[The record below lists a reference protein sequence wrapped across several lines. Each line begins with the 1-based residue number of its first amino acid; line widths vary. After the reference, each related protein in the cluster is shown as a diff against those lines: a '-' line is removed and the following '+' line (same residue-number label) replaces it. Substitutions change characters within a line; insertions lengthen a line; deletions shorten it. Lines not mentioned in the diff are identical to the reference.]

1 MDLHLF
7 LHQLFISLSL
17 RFSKENKD
25 NIDPYAYLP
34 FGAGPRNCIGM
45 RFAQLMMK
53 LALVEI
59 LQKFTLVTCKETD
72 VRTGHTRC
80 LIVRTFSWELHL
92 SLGSAPSAGSINTGC
107 GWIHHTQEPHQAEA
121 GAPRLCLQLTL
132 SWFTEGSRPS
142 V

>member
-1 MDLHLF
+1 MVLTHF
-7 LHQLFISLSL
+7 FISPSL

-25 NIDPYAYLP
+25 NIDPYAFLP

-72 VRTGHTRC
+72 VRRSRTRLFC
-80 LIVRTFSWELHL
+80 
-92 SLGSAPSAGSINTGC
+92 
-107 GWIHHTQEPHQAEA
+107 
-121 GAPRLCLQLTL
+121 
-132 SWFTEGSRPS
+132 
-142 V
+142 